1 MCVHTANVHQHGSL
15 CVCVSV
21 CVCFFVSIFSACLC
35 VSPKSECVGRHLLI
49 LDNRKQDVYSVLGRN
64 PYYMQGPKH
73 GGGGEGS
80 PRMIDSLAVVVI
92 SPTVFSATHS

>member
-49 LDNRKQDVYSVLGRN
+49 LDNRKQDVYSVLDRDRSVYAKERLLVFLRN
-64 PYYMQGPKH
+64 G
-73 GGGGEGS
+73 
-80 PRMIDSLAVVVI
+80 
-92 SPTVFSATHS
+92 